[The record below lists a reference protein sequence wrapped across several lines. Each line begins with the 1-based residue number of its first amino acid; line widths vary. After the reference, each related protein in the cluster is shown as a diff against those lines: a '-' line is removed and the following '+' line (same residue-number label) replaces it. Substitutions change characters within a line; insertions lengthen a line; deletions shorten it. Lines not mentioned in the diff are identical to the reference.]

1 MGRCH
6 QPHSAG
12 AACMSVRVMSLVWAM
27 DLPDSEKIVLL
38 ALADC
43 ANDEGHCWPGM
54 ATLTRKCSKSDRTI
68 QIAIRSLCT
77 KGHLTRR
84 EVPGKGCNYTVHPI
98 VRLADP
104 RSCCTPEGTSP
115 RNDLGTPPKP
125 VRDTPEAASGKPSK
139 NHQEPSS
146 SARGAVGV
154 KTLIPA
160 DWKAPPVSELPPRSR
175 ACAEQWT
182 EDSYQTEA
190 EAFVCYWR
198 SERKMKGDWRDTWC
212 NRIVSRHS
220 AVMRDQ
226 KFGNAAPA
234 SKQQLSAAQ
243 WRERAEFYDRVQR
256 REDAAECRRKAAE
269 LERQAA

>member
-1 MGRCH
+1 
-6 QPHSAG
+6 
-12 AACMSVRVMSLVWAM
+12 MSVRVMSLVWAM

-68 QIAIRSLCT
+68 QIAIRTLCA

-84 EVPGKGCNYTVHPI
+84 EVPGKGCNYTLHPI
-98 VRLADP
+98 VKFADP
-104 RSCCTPEGTSP
+104 RSGCTPEEASP
-115 RNDLGTPPKP
+115 RSDCGTPPKP

-146 SARGAVGV
+146 SARRAVGV
-154 KTLIPA
+154 KSFIPT
-160 DWKAPPVSELPPRSR
+160 DWKAPLVSELPPRSR

-182 EDSYQTEA
+182 DASYQTEA

-212 NRIVSRHS
+212 NRIVARHS

-226 KFGNAAPA
+226 KHGNAAPA
-234 SKQQLSAAQ
+234 IKQAKTAAE
-243 WRERAEFYDRVQR
+243 WREQAEWYVR
-256 REDAAECRRKAAE
+256 RGMQDNAEECRRKAIA
-269 LERQAA
+269 LETRQAA